1 MSSDLERKQYSKS
14 LNALGIRRDKN
25 PFPFDPPRKVDYW
38 ADNKEVLQKIIQAQ
52 IDSTMFASSFIYILY
67 GPFGGGK
74 TFAVTYLANPKTQ
87 QVILKNL
94 NRPKFE
100 TLIIKVAAIV
110 PTRTGQLTFSLHKDI
125 VEKCFLVI
133 SRSEELIKLFSETK
147 QMGTGK
153 IKVAFKNIRKSV
165 MRSFQ
170 GKLTMTNLESS
181 EGYKF
186 LTQTRSRLGKLQ
198 DVNELVETIRILIHI
213 LSKKYG
219 RVIISIDE
227 LENLARATVTGRF
240 LCSDFLRKM
249 HEMIEY
255 DLTIFLIFTLESFEE
270 VSGILQKA
278 LRSRVK
284 DRIEFPFIKEKSD
297 VKEYIRECLSQR
309 SKVDPDEVIAAEVI
323 DAISD
328 SLITNFL
335 GRLSFRDIN
344 REMHRL
350 FTATYIF
357 ANQPPKYR
365 IDYELYEKA
374 MKPPSAKEIVR
385 RITEKTSQTG
395 DEK

>member
-1 MSSDLERKQYSKS
+1 MPSDLERKQYNKS

-25 PFPFDPPRKVDYW
+25 PFPLDPPRKVDYW
-38 ADNKEVLQKIIQAQ
+38 ADNKEVLQKLIQAQ
-52 IDSTMFASSFIYILY
+52 IDSTMFASSFIYVLF

-74 TFAVTYLANPKTQ
+74 TFAVAYLANPKTQ
-87 QVILKNL
+87 RTILMNL

-100 TLIIKVAAIV
+100 TLIIRVAAIV

-125 VEKCFLVI
+125 VEKCFSAI
-133 SRSEELIKLFSETK
+133 SKSEELIKLFSETK

-153 IKVAFKNIRKSV
+153 IKVAFEEIKKSV

-170 GKLTMTNLESS
+170 GKLAITNLESS

-186 LTQTRSRLGKLQ
+186 LTQTRSRIGKLQ
-198 DVNELVETIRILIHI
+198 DVNELVETIRILVHI

-227 LENLARATVTGRF
+227 LENLARATGTGRF

-249 HEMIEY
+249 HEMIEH

-270 VSGILQKA
+270 VSRILQKA
-278 LRSRVK
+278 LLSRVK
-284 DRIEFPFIKEKSD
+284 DYIEFPFIKEKSD
-297 VKEYIRECLSQR
+297 VKEYIRECLSLR
-309 SKVDPDEVIAAEVI
+309 SKVDPDEVITAEVI
-323 DAISD
+323 DAISN
-328 SLITNFL
+328 SLITNFP
-335 GRLSFRDIN
+335 GRLSFREIN
-344 REMHRL
+344 REIQRL

-365 IDYELYEKA
+365 IDHELYKNT
-374 MKPPSAKEIVR
+374 MKPSSAEEIVR
-385 RITEKTSQTG
+385 RMKEK
-395 DEK
+395 